1 MDSFKDDKGKLMY
14 DAVPPSF
21 EEALALVLS
30 FGASKYGKNT
40 WQQVKDGRERYYSA
54 LRRHLAAWAMGEHL
68 DSESELPHLYH
79 VAVNALFI
87 NYFDQQQL
95 KQKEK
100 KDEKDLEKMKE
111 CFRKDYKKATEDFRR
126 FVDKHGDKD
135 DLVRDF
141 LKHIFEEGEEEN
153 SPEEEGSVSDK
164 KGGSKFVKIKV
175 ADEETA
181 EKIANALEEIFNG

>member
-1 MDSFKDDKGKLMY
+1 MDSFKDDKCKLQY
-14 DAVPPSF
+14 DTVPPSF

-30 FGASKYGKNT
+30 FGASKYGKDT
-40 WQQVKDGRERYYSA
+40 WQQVKNGRERYYSA
-54 LRRHLAAWAMGEHL
+54 LRRHLAAWAKGEHL
-68 DSESELPHLYH
+68 DTESGLPHLYH

-95 KQKEK
+95 KQKET
-100 KDEKDLEKMKE
+100 KDKEDLEKMKE
-111 CFRKDYKKATEDFRR
+111 YFRKDFGKAAKDFRR
-126 FVDKHGDKD
+126 FVDKHGEED

-141 LKHIFEEGEEEN
+141 LKHIFEEGEEEV
-153 SPEEEGSVSDK
+153 SSEEEGSVSDK

-181 EKIANALEEIFNG
+181 KKIANALEEIFNG